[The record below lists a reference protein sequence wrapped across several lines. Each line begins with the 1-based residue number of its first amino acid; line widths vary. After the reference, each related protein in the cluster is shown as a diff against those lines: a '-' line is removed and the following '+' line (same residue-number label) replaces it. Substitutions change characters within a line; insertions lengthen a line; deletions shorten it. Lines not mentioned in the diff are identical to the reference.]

1 MGRWLYGNVIAGW
14 EIDDEKLLQWVIKQK
29 NAKTSPSVE
38 LDPETVA
45 QPSSSSAG
53 GIETTSDDTVPSSQ
67 PTSSSTLDSEDSD
80 DSLNSDSTDDDGS
93 GDFEVDQDFIYLWK
107 LELEGHDYT
116 LRILSYSPYDS
127 KDYTYYLGVK
137 GEKNQFT
144 FQETDK
150 VYLFL
155 MTPQITQLAQ
165 ELGATHIEP
174 IITQGMGEG

>member
-14 EIDDEKLLQWVIKQK
+14 EINDEKLLQWVIKQK
-29 NAKTSPSVE
+29 KTKTSPSVE
-38 LDPETVA
+38 LDPEAVA
-45 QPSSSSAG
+45 QPSSSSASC
-53 GIETTSDDTVPSSQ
+53 IETTSDDTIPSSQ
-67 PTSSSTLDSEDSD
+67 PASSSTLDSEDSD
-80 DSLNSDSTDDDGS
+80 DSLNSDSDDDDDCD
-93 GDFEVDQDFIYLWK
+93 DFKVDQDFIYLWK
-107 LELEGHDYT
+107 LEIEGYDYK
-116 LRILSYSPYDS
+116 LQILSYSPYDS
-127 KDYTYYLGVK
+127 NDYTYYLGVK

-165 ELGATHIEP
+165 ELGAAHIEP